1 METEGNTASPND
13 GAAQALLRATRFTGP
28 SPNGTVHGKST
39 S

>member
-1 METEGNTASPND
+1 METEGNTAPLTD
-13 GAAQALLRATRFTGP
+13 GAAQALLRATRFTDP